1 MTRHRS
7 PKVRLR
13 NHIVTLK
20 EEEILE
26 GDRVVVET
34 LFLEEKEEVEEEK

>member
-1 MTRHRS
+1 MTRKRS

-20 EEEILE
+20 EEEAFE

-34 LFLEEKEEVEEEK
+34 LFIEE